1 MSDITYDASRV
12 TLVDHPL
19 VQHKLSI
26 LRSADTGTKQ
36 FRELVR
42 ELALFEGYEATR
54 DFPLEDVPVTT
65 PICATTCKQIAGRKV
80 AVIPILRAGLGMVDG
95 ILDLVPAARVGH
107 LGMYRDEVTH
117 EPHEYY
123 AKVPGDI
130 AERTCLV
137 VDPMLATGGS
147 ADAAISYL
155 REQGVRDLR
164 LLVLVSAPEGL
175 AAVTAAD
182 PDVRI
187 FTCAIDEGLNG
198 NAYIVPG
205 LGDAGDRIFG
215 TL

>member
-1 MSDITYDASRV
+1 MSAPIYDASRV
-12 TLVDHPL
+12 TLIDHPL

-26 LRSADTGTKQ
+26 LRSVDTGTKQ

-65 PICATTCKQIAGRKV
+65 PICETTCRRIAGRTV
-80 AVIPILRAGLGMVDG
+80 AIVPILRAGLGMVDG
-95 ILDLVPAARVGH
+95 MLDLIPSAKVGH
-107 LGMYRDEVTH
+107 LGMERDEETH
-117 EPHEYY
+117 IPREYY
-123 AKVPGDI
+123 AKVPRDI

-147 ADAAISYL
+147 CIDAVAYL
-155 REQGVRDLR
+155 RRAGVRDIR

-175 AAVTAAD
+175 AAVTEAD

-187 FTCAIDEGLNG
+187 YTCAIDERLNEA
-198 NAYIVPG
+198 AYIVPG